1 MLTHYGMRHGG
12 RAVFILKLRTYTCNT
27 PVASLKQ
34 RDVSLSFANKK
45 LIIVHHKDGDN
56 FWITIANG

>member
-1 MLTHYGMRHGG
+1 MLTHYGIRHGG
-12 RAVFILKLRTYTCNT
+12 KAVFILKLRTYTCNT

-56 FWITIANG
+56 F

>member
-1 MLTHYGMRHGG
+1 MLTHYEVRHGG

-56 FWITIANG
+56 F